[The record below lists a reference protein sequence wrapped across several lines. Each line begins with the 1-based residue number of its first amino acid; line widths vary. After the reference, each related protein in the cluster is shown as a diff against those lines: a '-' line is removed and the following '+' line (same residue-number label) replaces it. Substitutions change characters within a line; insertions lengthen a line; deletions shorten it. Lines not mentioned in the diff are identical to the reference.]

1 MTVYNHYEFKH
12 IDDDHTYSVGF
23 NAEVVD
29 SIIDTF
35 VQFLHGCGFSDL
47 CIHSYMSEM
56 SDMYFKDIEKSFAKS
71 LKDETVNVDD

>member
-12 IDDDHTYSVGF
+12 IDENHTYSVGF

-47 CIHSYMSEM
+47 CIYSYMSEM
-56 SDMYFKDIEKSFAKS
+56 SDMYFKDIEKNFAKS
-71 LKDETVNVDD
+71 LKDETVNFDD